1 MRLIAYLDPG
11 SASAAMAA
19 ILAAIAGAG
28 AGVRTYGKKAKDK
41 VFFWKK
47 KEPELDAPAATP
59 SVSAPSTPDTPAAPA
74 PDSGDD
80 KPAGL

>member
-28 AGVRTYGKKAKDK
+28 AWFRTYGKKAKDK

-47 KEPELDAPAATP
+47 SEPELDAAATT
-59 SVSAPSTPDTPAAPA
+59 PSTTDAPDAPA

-80 KPAGL
+80 KPAGN

>member
-28 AGVRTYGKKAKDK
+28 AWFRTYGKKAKEK
-41 VFFWKK
+41 GCSCKK
-47 KEPELDAPAATP
+47 SGHELEAVATTASVAAPITTDAPDAH
-59 SVSAPSTPDTPAAPA
+59 A

-80 KPAGL
+80 KPAGN

>member
-28 AGVRTYGKKAKDK
+28 AWFRTYGKKAKDK

-47 KEPELDAPAATP
+47 
-59 SVSAPSTPDTPAAPA
+59 S
-74 PDSGDD
+74 
-80 KPAGL
+80 